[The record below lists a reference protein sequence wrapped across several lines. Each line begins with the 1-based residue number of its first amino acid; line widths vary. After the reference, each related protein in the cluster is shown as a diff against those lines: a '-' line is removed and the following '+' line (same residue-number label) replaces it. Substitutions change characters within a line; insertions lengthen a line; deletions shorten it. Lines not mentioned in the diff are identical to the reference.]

1 MKTVLITGATSGIGK
16 ATATTFAFNGYRLIL
31 TGRRQ
36 AELSSLAGTLKR
48 KYNTEALCLCFDIS
62 DFEQCKNACRKLK
75 GKWNKVDVLINNAG
89 LALGLT
95 DLADGR
101 LEDWERMIDTNVK
114 GLLYIT
120 KMIIPFMVKAGSGHI
135 VNIGSIAGRDT
146 YPQGNVYCA
155 TKFAVKSLS
164 QALRMELIQH
174 NIKVTEIVPG
184 AVKTEFSLVRFK
196 GDKAKA
202 DRVYDGYEPLKPKE
216 VADIIYYVTTLPP
229 NVNINELTVTSLAQ
243 ANPFVLLRNKK

>member
-16 ATATTFAFNGYRLIL
+16 ATATTFASNGYRLIL

-36 AELSSLAGTLKR
+36 TQLSSLAGTLKR
-48 KYNTEALCLCFDIS
+48 KYNTESLCLCFDIS
-62 DFEQCKNACRKLK
+62 DYGQSKNACRKLK
-75 GKWNKVDVLINNAG
+75 GKWDKIDVLINNAG
-89 LALGLT
+89 LALGL
-95 DLADGR
+95 ADIIDGK
-101 LEDWERMIDTNVK
+101 LEDWEQMIDTNIK

-120 KMIIPFMVKAGSGHI
+120 KMIIPFMVKAVSGHI

-164 QALRMELIQH
+164 QALRMELIQY

-196 GDKAKA
+196 GDKKKA

-216 VADIIYYVTTLPP
+216 VADIIHYVTTLPP